1 MQLASANGVLTT
13 AVNIKESDVTAKT
26 AGMGG
31 KGHDTLVK
39 GCFEE
44 NTKCF
49 YERMS
54 IMCYSSLL
62 DHNVTT
68 KHGAWKVTEWGEML
82 FRKVESK

>member
-1 MQLASANGVLTT
+1 MQLTSANGVLTT
-13 AVNIKESDVTAKT
+13 AVNIQESDVQQRQQAW
-26 AGMGG
+26 GEV
-31 KGHDTLVK
+31 HDTLVK

-44 NTKCF
+44 NTKCY